1 MAIKE
6 GDTLPTETLRILGED
21 GSPKPVSTDE
31 FFAGKKVILFGVP
44 GAFTRTCSA
53 KHLPGFVRHAD
64 ALKAKGVDD
73 IACVSV
79 NDAAVM
85 GAWGMA
91 HSADGNVVMLA
102 DGNADF
108 TAAIGMEIDRRSNGM
123 GVRSRRY
130 AMLIENGVVKKVN
143 VEPEGSFGVS
153 SAEAMLDLL

>member
-6 GDTLPTETLRILGED
+6 GDTLPTETLRVLGKD

-64 ALKAKGVDD
+64 MLKAKGVDD

-91 HSADGNVVMLA
+91 HGADGNVVMLA

-108 TAAIGMEIDRRSNGM
+108 TTAIGMEIDRRSNGM